1 MKEGVSV
8 KSNWEEL
15 LHLIPMQ
22 KEDSIDWDKLEHLFI
37 SYFDKMKET
46 MQNPVWHGEGDVFTH
61 TKMVCESLL
70 QDSRYYQLEK
80 QKKQIVFLA
89 TLLHDIG
96 KIPCTKW
103 DIDHWASPNHTVV
116 GARMAREL
124 LWKEYGV
131 CGTKELQNMRE
142 CICSLI
148 RYHSVPSHLLE
159 QSNPEQR
166 LLKIAAQGEVIPDFS
181 LELLQILVE
190 ADMTGRISDTK
201 KESLEMVTL
210 CFELAKE
217 LDVFYQA
224 GKFASNVTKRAYF
237 LESNVW
243 REQELYDTTWGEVI
257 LMSALPGTGK
267 DTWIREHYGN
277 LPVVCLDDIRK
288 ELNISPIEK
297 QGVVI
302 QEAKERAK
310 QYLRKKQPFIWNATN
325 VTSKIRKPLLELFEN
340 YGASTKIV
348 FLETGW
354 EEELRRNKG
363 RIQEVPETAIIDM
376 LKQLEVPERWEAREV
391 EWNCI

>member
-1 MKEGVSV
+1 MK
-8 KSNWEEL
+8 KNWQEL
-15 LHLIPMQ
+15 LNLIPMK
-22 KEDSIDWDKLEHLFI
+22 KEDCIDWNILESCFFF
-37 SYFDKMKET
+37 SYFEKMKKT

-70 QDSRYYQLEK
+70 QDSRYYALEK
-80 QKKQIVFLA
+80 TKKQIVFLA

-103 DIDHWASPNHTVV
+103 EDDHWTSPSHTAV
-116 GARMAREL
+116 GAKMAREL

-131 CGTKELQNMRE
+131 CGTKQLQNIRE
-142 CICSLI
+142 CICTLI

-159 QSNPEQR
+159 QSNPEKR
-166 LLKIAAQGEVIPDFS
+166 LLKIAAQGELIPDFS

-190 ADMTGRISDTK
+190 ADMKGRISDTK
-201 KESLEMVTL
+201 EESLETVRL

-217 LDVFYQA
+217 LEVFDKV
-224 GKFASNVTKRAYF
+224 GIFASNVTKRAYF
-237 LESNVW
+237 VGSNVW
-243 REQELYDTTWGEVI
+243 KEQQLYDNTWGEVI
-257 LMSALPGTGK
+257 LMSGLPGTGK
-267 DTWIREHYGN
+267 DTWIREQYRN

-288 ELNISPIEK
+288 ELNISPKEK
-297 QGVVI
+297 QGAVI

-325 VTSKIRKPLLELFEN
+325 ITSKNRTSLLELFEK

-354 EEELRRNKG
+354 EEELKRNRERK
-363 RIQEVPETAIIDM
+363 QEVPETVIIEM
-376 LKQLEVPERWEAREV
+376 LKQLELPERWEAREV